1 MKVSVV
7 VPCYNEELSVER
19 FYREATA
26 VFSGQAF
33 DYELIFVDDGSSDNT
48 FLKLGELAKADAKVK
63 VLSFSRNFGQ
73 QAAIICGFRAST
85 GDAVVE
91 MDCDLQDPVEVVL
104 EMVKRFEEGF
114 EVVHGRRLSR
124 KGESRFKKSTAKAY
138 YKFLN
143 KITTSKIPQ
152 NTGDFKLLSRRVC
165 DIICEL
171 SEKGKY
177 LRGLESWVGFKQT
190 FVDFERHA
198 RQEGETKYTLK
209 KMVRLAK
216 DGVISFSEWPLTLSI
231 KFGIGFLA
239 LSVVAA
245 IVLAVLNI
253 CGVYT
258 HPLYYL
264 FPFNGLIGGLLM
276 VFKGISDMYLH
287 KTYEQVKDRP
297 EYVIDKKIN
306 L

>member
-1 MKVSVV
+1 M
-7 VPCYNEELSVER
+7 
-19 FYREATA
+19 
-26 VFSGQAF
+26 
-33 DYELIFVDDGSSDNT
+33 
-48 FLKLGELAKADAKVK
+48 
-63 VLSFSRNFGQ
+63 
-73 QAAIICGFRAST
+73 
-85 GDAVVE
+85 
-91 MDCDLQDPVEVVL
+91 
-104 EMVKRFEEGF
+104 
-114 EVVHGRRLSR
+114 
-124 KGESRFKKSTAKAY
+124 
-138 YKFLN
+138 
-143 KITTSKIPQ
+143 
-152 NTGDFKLLSRRVC
+152 
-165 DIICEL
+165 
-171 SEKGKY
+171 
-177 LRGLESWVGFKQT
+177 
-190 FVDFERHA
+190 DFERHA

-264 FPFNGLIGGLLM
+264 FPFNGLIGGFLM

-287 KTYEQVKDRP
+287 KTYEQVKNRP

>member
-19 FYREATA
+19 FYQEATA

-33 DYELIFVDDGSSDNT
+33 DYELIFVDDGSSDNP
-48 FLKLGELAKADAKVK
+48 FLKLDELAKADAKVK

-91 MDCDLQDPVEVVL
+91 MDCDLQDPVDVVL

-287 KTYEQVKDRP
+287 KTYEQVKARP